1 MRKHALK
8 GITFVLSMVLL
19 TSCSDLATSV
29 PLNDESKASA
39 STSNI
44 QYAFSQEDQH
54 PEKLLDQVIEE
65 SQKTLDIAIFSITEK
80 SIVSAILDAK
90 QRGVDVRIITDED
103 QSEGKGQKAALE
115 KLKNA
120 GIPIKVDH
128 HSGYMHLKVTIV
140 DQEVV
145 TTGSFNY
152 SASAVRRNDEV
163 LVVIPDREMAKQW
176 TRVFDSMWKDDK
188 NFLSFN

>member
-1 MRKHALK
+1 MRKQALK

-19 TSCSDLATSV
+19 TSCSDLTTSV
-29 PLNDESKASA
+29 PLNESKVSA
-39 STSNI
+39 SSNSI

-54 PEKLLDQVIEE
+54 PEKLLDQVIED

-90 QRGVDVRIITDED
+90 QRGVNVRIITDED

-115 KLKNA
+115 KFKNA
-120 GIPIKVDH
+120 RIPIKVDH
-128 HSGYMHLKVTIV
+128 HSGYMHLKITIA

-188 NFLSFN
+188 IFLSFN

>member
-1 MRKHALK
+1 
-8 GITFVLSMVLL
+8 MVLL

>member
-1 MRKHALK
+1 
-8 GITFVLSMVLL
+8 MVLL
-19 TSCSDLATSV
+19 TSCSDLTTTV
-29 PLNDESKASA
+29 PNENKASA
-39 STSNI
+39 SSHSI

-54 PEKLLDQVIEE
+54 PEKLLDQVIED

-80 SIVSAILDAK
+80 SIVSAILNAK

-115 KLKNA
+115 KFKNA

-128 HSGYMHLKVTIV
+128 HSGYMHLKVTIA